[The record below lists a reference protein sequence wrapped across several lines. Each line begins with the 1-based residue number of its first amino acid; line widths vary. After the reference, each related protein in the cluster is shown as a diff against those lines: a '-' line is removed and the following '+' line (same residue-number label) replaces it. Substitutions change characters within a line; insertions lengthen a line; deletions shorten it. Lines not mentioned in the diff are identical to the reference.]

1 MNKGFLIGNLSSDV
15 EKKTTSTGVSY
26 CRFSIAVNRRFAK
39 TSDEVDFFNILC
51 WRGLADTCANNL
63 VKGRKVA
70 IAGSIQINK
79 YQAQDGSTRQTI
91 EITADDVEFLS
102 PKDGAKASS
111 DGESNEPVA
120 PEEDTTVA
128 EGDLPF

>member
-1 MNKGFLIGNLSSDV
+1 MNKEFLIGNLSSDV

>member
-1 MNKGFLIGNLSSDV
+1 MNKVFLIGNLSSDV